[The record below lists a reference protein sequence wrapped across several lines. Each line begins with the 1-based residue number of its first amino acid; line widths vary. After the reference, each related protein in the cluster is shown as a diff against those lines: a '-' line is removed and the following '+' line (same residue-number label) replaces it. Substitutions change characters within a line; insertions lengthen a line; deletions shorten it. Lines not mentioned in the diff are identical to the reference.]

1 MVERDLAK
9 VDVAGPTPVSR
20 WSTFMKSRAAPHVP
34 SLFPGKA
41 FLIISLSLAAV
52 VGLFVLAGCK
62 SLKDVYA
69 PSSYSL
75 DELQID
81 MFEAKTEVIKGYK
94 GYAGRVIKVSP
105 INGAKWNDYSR
116 SIYWE
121 WELEGNGFYLIE
133 VSMSV
138 LVESPNSGKPA
149 ISAYKPSQK
158 AISIPS
164 SIKWKGPGNIGFTV
178 TADNDL
184 YASFG
189 GRPVNVPDGK
199 WVDLKFSQAVDISDS
214 SAGQIFLDGHSDNQ
228 GLVDLTLYIRDF
240 RVTMTP
246 TTKFIA
252 MTFDG
257 GPSDFTEFLVDKL
270 DKLNVKG
277 TFFMV
282 GMGIDA
288 QHPIFDRSIPADER
302 ASKAMDRRALLKM
315 IHNGN
320 HELGNLLYSHSSALR
335 APLSEAAIR
344 KELLDNQTAI
354 QKAVYGESDYL
365 NHPWASR
372 FCRIPSDIDASQ
384 ITNLNR
390 TALELEL
397 PIIGGNANVS
407 RDSSQT
413 PAQAAESIYQQINSW
428 GIVVNQD
435 PRLDPNILRVLDI
448 LIPRLQDEGY
458 LFVTLSEMAEL
469 RGKAITPGNTYN
481 SFDPVLP

>member
-1 MVERDLAK
+1 
-9 VDVAGPTPVSR
+9 
-20 WSTFMKSRAAPHVP
+20 MKSRAAPHVP

-121 WELEGNGFYLIE
+121 WEKEGAGFYQIE
-133 VSMSV
+133 VTMSV
-138 LVESPNSGKPA
+138 LVESPNSGKPT

-158 AISIPS
+158 NTSIPS
-164 SIKWKGPGNIGFTV
+164 SIKWKGPGNIGLTV
-178 TADNDL
+178 MADNDL
-184 YASFG
+184 YTSFG
-189 GRPVNVPDGK
+189 GGPVNVPDGK
-199 WVDLKFSQAVDISDS
+199 WVDLKFSQAVDITDS
-214 SAGQIFLDGHSDNQ
+214 TTGQIYLDGHNDNQ
-228 GLVDLTLYIRDF
+228 GLVDLTIYIRDF

-246 TTKFIA
+246 TTKFVA
-252 MTFDG
+252 LTFNE

-270 DKLNVKG
+270 DKLNAKG

-288 QHPIFDRSIPADER
+288 QNPIFDRSIPSDER

-315 IHNGN
+315 IHSDG
-320 HELGNLLYSHSSALR
+320 HEIANLLYSHSTALST
-335 APLSEAAIR
+335 PLSEAAIR
-344 KELLDNQTAI
+344 KELMDNQIAI
-354 QKAVYGESDYL
+354 QKAVYGEADNS
-365 NHPWASR
+365 NHPWVSK
-372 FCRIPSDIDASQ
+372 FCRIPSAIDGRQ

-390 TALELEL
+390 AARDLDM
-397 PIIGGNANVS
+397 PIIAGIPNVNN
-407 RDSSQT
+407 DSSQT
-413 PAQAAESIYQQINSW
+413 PAEIAESIYQQITSW
-428 GIVVNQD
+428 SIVVNQD
-435 PRLDPNILRVLDI
+435 TRVDPTILRVLDI
-448 LIPRLQDEGY
+448 LIPRLQLDGY
-458 LFVTLSEMAEL
+458 LLVTLSEMAEL
-469 RGKAITPGNTYN
+469 RGKAVTPGNTYD
-481 SFDPVLP
+481 SFDPDLP